1 MGKVIT
7 LMLQKGGVG
16 KTTISA
22 TLAKMLHMSGY
33 KVLGIDIDSQSHFT
47 SYVMDIDDTK
57 QDASNS
63 FADQNLFNAFLDG
76 DLTDHILSFKE
87 GFDIV
92 PGSSQ
97 VVDTNAM
104 FEERDDDKQ
113 TYLRDML
120 EEIKD
125 DYDYIVIDS
134 PPDFKNLEIAS
145 IVASDYI
152 LIVANPD
159 LKTSGEVFKMIESKL
174 PVIKN
179 LYNPTLEIAGIL
191 LNKVSHNQKNHRM
204 YRNLLIEHY
213 PDLVLKG
220 YVKNKVIVEN
230 ILNTGFDGMS
240 EFEEY
245 ESLSEFRRVF
255 LDLGDRIGAEFKFPK
270 KPILTIEEKTKNK
283 NTRQQTLENKQKYF
297 FNFSE

>member
-7 LMLQKGGVG
+7 SMLQKGGVG
-16 KTTISA
+16 KTTITA
-22 TLAKMLHMSGY
+22 TLAKLLHMSGY

-63 FADQNLFNAFLDG
+63 FAEQNLYNAFLDG
-76 DLTDHILSFKE
+76 DLTDHIVSFKE
-87 GFDIV
+87 GFDII

-104 FEERDDDKQ
+104 FEERDSDKQ

-145 IVASDYI
+145 IVASDYL
-152 LIVANPD
+152 LIIANPD
-159 LKTSGEVFKMIESKL
+159 KKTSGEVFKMIESKL

-179 LYNPTLEIAGIL
+179 LYNPSLKIAGIL
-191 LNKVSHNQKNHRM
+191 LNKVSHNQKNHRLF
-204 YRNLLIEHY
+204 RNLLIEHY

-220 YVKNKVIVEN
+220 YVKNKVVVEN
-230 ILNTGFDGMS
+230 ILNTGYDGMS

-245 ESLSEFRRVF
+245 ESLSEFRKVF
-255 LDLGDRIGAEFKFPK
+255 SDLGNRIGAEFKFPK
-270 KPILTIEEKTKNK
+270 KPIQSIEERVKSRNI
-283 NTRQQTLENKQKYF
+283 RQQNLENKQKYF
-297 FNFSE
+297 FDFNN